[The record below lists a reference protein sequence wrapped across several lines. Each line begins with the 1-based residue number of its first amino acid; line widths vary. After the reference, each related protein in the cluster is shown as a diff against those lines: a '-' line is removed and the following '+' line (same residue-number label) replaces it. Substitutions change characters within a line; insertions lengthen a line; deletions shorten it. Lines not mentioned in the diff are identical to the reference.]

1 LLCARLSD
9 ARTRTPI
16 ACFSAITHCRVLR
29 GESQT
34 DEIDAPAA
42 SDGLDIGGFGHF
54 VQSVT
59 ECIGGQSIQAIA
71 LKPVAITPEEIRDLY
86 SSAHGRFYPL
96 EHERRHLAD

>member
-1 LLCARLSD
+1 
-9 ARTRTPI
+9 
-16 ACFSAITHCRVLR
+16 VLR

-59 ECIGGQSIQAIA
+59 ECIGSQSIQAIA
-71 LKPVAITPEEIRDLY
+71 LSPVAITLKRSATSIRVLMDGSTL
-86 SSAHGRFYPL
+86 SSMSDGTLLIVRASIVL
-96 EHERRHLAD
+96 TI